1 MFENSFDMVLD
12 LSSQAYKFPLNLA
25 LAECDACWNNGIMLK
40 LVVRRLDVM
49 FGNLMVTHM
58 MCLMLKLVWCR
69 QREEIPSLGRNLLV
83 MEERSLTYV

>member
-12 LSSQAYKFPLNLA
+12 LLSQAYKFPLNLA
-25 LAECDACWNNGIMLK
+25 LAECDACWNNSIMLK

-58 MCLMLKLVWCR
+58 MCLMLKLELCR